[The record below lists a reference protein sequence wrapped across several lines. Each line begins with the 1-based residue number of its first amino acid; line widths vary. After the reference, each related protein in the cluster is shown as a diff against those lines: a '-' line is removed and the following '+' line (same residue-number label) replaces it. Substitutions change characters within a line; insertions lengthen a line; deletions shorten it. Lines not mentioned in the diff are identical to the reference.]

1 MDLLVESIVPH
12 VSTVLCST
20 DMSEIK
26 FLRLPDTSCS
36 GIDNAL
42 LRLAVSAESLYDI
55 V

>member
-1 MDLLVESIVPH
+1 MDLLVESTVPH

-20 DMSEIK
+20 DMSEIN

-36 GIDNAL
+36 SIDNAL
-42 LRLAVSAESLYDI
+42 LRPAVSAESLYNI